1 MPTFIDESGDTG
13 QWPLGSSHFRLAA
26 VWLPIKAVE
35 DYRRDMQAW
44 QSSLGLPSE
53 FEFKFAKSA
62 RHQERTISYFAKAME
77 YPFRFAFAS
86 IDKRSDNWKLATAQE
101 LHCGTIVQL
110 AATLRPMYT
119 NRFLE
124 GEIAV
129 KESIFVDN
137 CESVDFLKVVKGKF
151 RELGKNETPPMHL
164 IDKVRYRGSKPDQLI
179 QLADMVCGACGANE
193 EGKSNIYNT
202 IAERDL
208 GRNPAI

>member
-13 QWPLGSSHFRLAA
+13 LWPLGSSHFRLAA
-26 VWLPIKAVE
+26 VWLPIRSVE
-35 DYRRDMQAW
+35 EYRKDIQKW
-44 QSSLGLPSE
+44 QDSIGLPSG

-62 RHQERTISYFAKAME
+62 RHPERTISYFAKAKE

-110 AATLRPMYT
+110 AATLRPLYFKQ
-119 NRFLE
+119 FLE
-124 GEIAV
+124 SEIAV
-129 KESIFVDN
+129 KESIYVDN
-137 CESVDFLKVVKGKF
+137 CENVDFLKVVKGKF
-151 RELGKNETPPMHL
+151 RELGKSETPPMHL
-164 IDKVRYRGSKPDQLI
+164 IDAVRYRGSKPDPLI

-193 EGKSNIYNT
+193 DGKSSSYNT

-208 GRNPAI
+208 GQNPGI